1 MTERK
6 SLQAR
11 VRNATRAVLPAGLR
25 VDAAPRDE
33 TFVATF
39 DVAIEASGSTHRFLA
54 GWAGDG
60 WPVDVQ
66 RLVGLA
72 PAVDVVY
79 AKLLSEGARS
89 WLASHQIGWVDEG
102 RRANISLPSG
112 LVVVREP
119 AGVTAVVPKSDRWTT
134 TMLSAAEA
142 ILAGTQPTV
151 EAVEAAAGISRGA
164 SANALARMEARG
176 LLARPGQKLRG
187 RGVTRRLV
195 DIDAFIDDYADAA
208 AVFRSKQKTIR
219 LHRLWTDPLTTL
231 DTEIAPALTSSKA
244 SWAASGAAASTL
256 LAPYLSA
263 VTALELY
270 VDHEAFATPDHLA
283 DLLGAR
289 IVEQGHRIE
298 VRSLPTSSSARG
310 PMVGNV
316 HIALPARVYADLMA
330 AGGRSAEAA
339 QHLREVVGVGP
350 TT

>member
-6 SLQAR
+6 GLQAR
-11 VRNATRAVLPAGLR
+11 VRDATRAVLPAGLR
-25 VDAAPRDE
+25 VDATPRDE
-33 TFVATF
+33 TPVATF
-39 DVAIEASGSTHRFLA
+39 QVTIDAAGSTHRFLA

-66 RLVGLA
+66 RLIGLA

-89 WLASHQIGWVDEG
+89 WLAGHRIGWVDEG

-119 AGVTAVVPKSDRWTT
+119 VDVTAVVSKSDRWTT

-142 ILAGTQPTV
+142 ILAGTPPTV

-164 SANALARMEARG
+164 SANALARMEARR
-176 LLARPGQKLRG
+176 LLARPGPRLRG
-187 RGVTRRLV
+187 AGVTRHMV
-195 DIDAFIDDYADAA
+195 DIDAFIDEYAKAA
-208 AVFRSKQKTIR
+208 AAFRSKQKTIR
-219 LHRLWTDPLTTL
+219 LHRLWADPLTAL
-231 DTEIAPALTSSKA
+231 DAEIAPALTSSRA
-244 SWAASGAAASTL
+244 NWAVSGAAASTL
-256 LAPYLSA
+256 LAPYLSR
-263 VTALELY
+263 VTVLELY
-270 VDHEAFATPDHLA
+270 VDHELFATPDQLA

-289 IVEQGHRIE
+289 IVEKGHRIE
-298 VRSLPTSSSARG
+298 VRPLPTSSSARG

-330 AGGRSAEAA
+330 GGGRSAEAA